1 MDIITTIKT
10 AYNAGDES
18 IYDIITTLTYE
29 ELDNIIRKLQ
39 NEDLAKNYELTQ
51 FLQGMLDYTK

>member
-1 MDIITTIKT
+1 MDIITTLKT
-10 AYNAGDES
+10 AYNAGDER

-29 ELDNIIRKLQ
+29 ELDSIIIKLL

-51 FLQGMLDYTK
+51 FLERMLDYTK